1 MARKDSTTGTLQHGK
16 PSQHQVPMFQGSEKA
31 IDQRHQVRRK
41 PKGQM
46 WNCKPSSPHKTLTS
60 SSHVHKKPE
69 TRDVVRSQTKASL
82 RYKEPKGIVVGVT
95 RSEVGSAQSVAVKT
109 KDYTLE
115 NNSSQTKRSGEDDS
129 IQKPSSSEASLKESQ
144 EGEEVVHAKS
154 CISAKYIYNA
164 KHNDAAKHN
173 DKPSTSTKRKPSTTT
188 TSSTATEPKYI
199 QSKGI

>member
-1 MARKDSTTGTLQHGK
+1 MKSCLKVSSCQKMSRSRSHPAKSGRILACGLEGVQM
-16 PSQHQVPMFQGSEKA
+16 PSY
-31 IDQRHQVRRK
+31 
-41 PKGQM
+41 KGQFS
-46 WNCKPSSPHKTLTS
+46 WVIGSPHKTLTS